1 MMTTQ
6 KIRKIYRLLN
16 VFSYSMTL
24 PSEKGYRS
32 VEFFGGSRKTGQK
45 GMLITE
51 DPELQKAL
59 EKHSSFN
66 REYYLESQT
75 IVREGTPMVPETV
88 SSEEVVK
95 REAKAVAA
103 KKESVKEEAVPS
115 VPDTDA
121 DNVKN
126 VSAAK
131 IYLMNKYPDEKAG
144 ITKLISPESIRAFA
158 ESKGVVFPNWK

>member
-1 MMTTQ
+1 M
-6 KIRKIYRLLN
+6 LN

-75 IVREGTPMVPETV
+75 IVREETPVVPETV

-95 REAKAVAA
+95 REAKAVAE
-103 KKESVKEEAVPS
+103 KKAQIVCPECGEPLSFEGGC
-115 VPDTDA
+115 
-121 DNVKN
+121 NICKN
-126 VSAAK
+126 C
-131 IYLMNKYPDEKAG
+131 G
-144 ITKLISPESIRAFA
+144 W
-158 ESKGVVFPNWK
+158 SKCS